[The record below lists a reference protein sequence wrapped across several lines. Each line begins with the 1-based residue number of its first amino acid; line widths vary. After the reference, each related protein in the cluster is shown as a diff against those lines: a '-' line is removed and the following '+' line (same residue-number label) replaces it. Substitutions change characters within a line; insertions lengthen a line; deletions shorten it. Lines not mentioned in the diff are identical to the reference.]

1 MRLRSDF
8 ITQDIDD
15 VCFIVPVGNES
26 FSGLVKG
33 NKTAAFIVD
42 LLKEDTTEDKIV
54 DAMCAKYNA
63 SREEIASDVS
73 MVLGKLRSIN
83 AIEE

>member
-15 VCFIVPVGNES
+15 VRFIVPVGNES

>member
-15 VCFIVPVGNES
+15 VRFIVPVGNES

-63 SREEIASDVS
+63 SHEVIASDVS